1 MRLQNKFLFSVF
13 CMLLMGFIFMST
25 GDIAA
30 AQDYCC
36 NNNSPSPQDGFC
48 VPAPQGAQNCG
59 GANQTFFIDGVDGIE
74 LVPLGPPPTYPQS
87 GDLCPNMAPLRGE
100 CLCLDVRGATVP
112 CQTLLPTP
120 TPPPTEPPPTEP
132 PPTGTPIP
140 TATPIPTP
148 APGEGCCVEEPGV
161 CSVTVPEAC
170 PVPPNLD
177 FLGEGVS
184 CDGVSACNVPPP
196 PVTEVP
202 TMNEWGLIVTALMLG
217 LFSLITVRR
226 GFFKSNKS

>member
-1 MRLQNKFLFSVF
+1 MRFQNKVLFSAI

-25 GDIAA
+25 ADIAT

-36 NNNSPSPQDGFC
+36 NNNSPNPQDGFC
-48 VPAPQGAQNCG
+48 VPAPQGAQNCN
-59 GANQTFFIDGVDGIE
+59 GANQTFFEDGVDGIT
-74 LVPLGPPPTYPQS
+74 LVPLGPPPNFPQS
-87 GDLCPNMAPLRGE
+87 GDLCPNPAQLRGE
-100 CLCLDVRGATVP
+100 CLCLDPTGATVP
-112 CQTLLPTP
+112 CQSLLPTP
-120 TPPPTEPPPTEP
+120 TPTPVPTSTPV
-132 PPTGTPIP
+132 PTG
-140 TATPIPTP
+140 TPIPTP

-161 CSVTVPEAC
+161 CSVTVPQAC
-170 PVPPNLD
+170 PVPPNVE

-184 CDGVSACNVPPP
+184 CEGVEACNVPPP

-226 GFFKSNKS
+226 GFLKSNK